1 MNSRHLLISQQP
13 QLLIQEIPAL
23 LFSPHGPL
31 KILIILWDIKLC
43 QMCSMTFHLQIFQMF
58 PRNQKLGRRRQVLP
72 LPNLHLRHQ
81 DLPGKRSRRRC
92 SMNLSQHQRY
102 KYSNSMNVVQR
113 AEKDIKVHIRNCE
126 SPFQYPGFYSTGN
139 EIRVPFS
146 ISRMLH

>member
-1 MNSRHLLISQQP
+1 M
-13 QLLIQEIPAL
+13 
-23 LFSPHGPL
+23 
-31 KILIILWDIKLC
+31 IILWDIKLC

-81 DLPGKRSRRRC
+81 DLPGKRSTRLC

-102 KYSNSMNVVQR
+102 KYSNSMNLVQR

-126 SPFQYPGFYSTGN
+126 SPFQYPGFYTVLETRFES
-139 EIRVPFS
+139 PFQYPGCYTRKKFKVNVEVWS
-146 ISRMLH
+146 KLL